1 MSVGFQSQFM
11 SKLKEKEEK
20 IVSISNNNK
29 NSKIVPSP
37 EKSDNPEETQN
48 MISENNLSNKEQGE
62 ISSQIKKSYKDSTFN
77 LSQTQTHE
85 SKLALLKGTSSKNN
99 IFEILNKPKNEASS
113 NKGKIKLFVNINKFL
128 KHYFFILVEMNK
140 SSSSVDSIREPCSK
154 DSNQMP
160 LKTSINKLQT
170 LNNNNF
176 INKQGHFSKTTPN
189 LLADQLNFSNRT
201 PNSQYSKNSE
211 NSKENHSPSRD
222 GLGYSPGRK
231 LIQANLDYKFT
242 GQPTDNDV
250 KVDFR
255 KLTKREKICD
265 SDTEDEGSDTEKDVT
280 WILMPDN
287 TYKRSFDIL
296 IALIIIYSS
305 IVLPYKIAFVDTDI
319 PSDVVVD
326 NIFNAIMVIDII
338 LNFFTAYVD
347 NEDNIIKNRK
357 KVIISYLQSWFIID
371 FVSVVPINY
380 ITDTSTSQYNA
391 LARLSRIPKLYRLV
405 KLTKL
410 FRMVKILKK
419 GNVNKV
425 TKFFLEKLK
434 VNANIERL
442 IYFILG
448 FLLLNHLAA
457 CIWYFVAKM
466 QDLNPDCWV
475 TRLGYID
482 ASNMEIYIVSFYWT
496 LTTVTTVGYGDINAG
511 TTIERIYNLFIMS
524 FGVLMYS
531 FAIGSL
537 SSIVSTLDAK
547 TAEMNQKLQIL
558 SSIKKEF
565 SLDQEIYDKVRKVIK
580 YDLSRNQK
588 DKMNFL
594 QELPNKLRI
603 ELSQIMHDS
612 VIQKMYFFKDQ
623 PSDFIA
629 YVAPL
634 LKPVKFSQNDYLYK
648 EGDMI
653 DEMYFVSKG
662 TISFCLGR
670 AYLDKEVKEIKKH
683 NNFGEIEMCL
693 NEKLSFNIR
702 VKSRNCEL
710 FVLKK
715 NDFLRLSVNFKEFI
729 EKFLQRSLM
738 IYLRFNDDKKKII
751 KVIEEQNRVM
761 AGAKGLAKGKTGD
774 ELEMIDEK
782 VDEESEEY
790 DIFGDNS
797 ESQTGSDE
805 NSGSSYQSEASKTEE
820 EREENLNS
828 VNSISNRMEENK
840 SIKMKMQENLSNT
853 FNSNHSEKKINNIP
867 GVNNVLSSFLNTQ
880 GTLGNPTQPLVT
892 NYNTNNSNQNLPIL
906 NTLNTYQ
913 NTQQSTQ
920 QGKLEPPSSNQINS
934 STGNNNTDFIQ
945 NLNAGRLSNKNT
957 SNMLENFGI
966 KGEIKEQLSPNP
978 RKISNDTPSTINLL
992 AGAFNPVN
1000 ALNQI
1005 NPFAQL
1011 NNNENSQ
1018 SNKKINIYFF
1028 KILLFFK

>member
-1 MSVGFQSQFM
+1 MR
-11 SKLKEKEEK
+11 
-20 IVSISNNNK
+20 
-29 NSKIVPSP
+29 
-37 EKSDNPEETQN
+37 
-48 MISENNLSNKEQGE
+48 
-62 ISSQIKKSYKDSTFN
+62 
-77 LSQTQTHE
+77 H
-85 SKLALLKGTSSKNN
+85 
-99 IFEILNKPKNEASS
+99 
-113 NKGKIKLFVNINKFL
+113 
-128 KHYFFILVEMNK
+128 
-140 SSSSVDSIREPCSK
+140 
-154 DSNQMP
+154 
-160 LKTSINKLQT
+160 SINKLQSIG
-170 LNNNNF
+170 NNNF
-176 INKQGHFSKTTPN
+176 FNNQGQVLKTNPN
-189 LLADQLNFSNRT
+189 LAEQQIFSNRT
-201 PNSQYSKNSE
+201 PKSQLSKNSDI
-211 NSKENHSPSRD
+211 SKENLKPTPEGPALTPMPKLMNGNIDYNITAQPTDKDPNGDMS
-222 GLGYSPGRK
+222 RK
-231 LIQANLDYKFT
+231 LI
-242 GQPTDNDV
+242 
-250 KVDFR
+250 KV
-255 KLTKREKICD
+255 EKICD

-280 WILMPDN
+280 WILLPDN
-287 TYKRSFDIL
+287 PFKRSFDVL

-305 IVLPYKIAFVDTDI
+305 IVLPYKIAFVDNDI

-347 NEDNIIKNRK
+347 NDDNIIKNRR
-357 KVIISYLQSWFIID
+357 KVIVTYLKSWFIID
-371 FVSVVPINY
+371 FVSVIPINY
-380 ITDTSTSQYNA
+380 FTDTTSSQYNA

-482 ASNMEIYIVSFYWT
+482 ASNIEIYIVSFYWT

-634 LKPVKFSQNDYLYK
+634 LKPVKFSQNDFLYK

-662 TISFCLGR
+662 TISFCLGK

-693 NEKLSFNIR
+693 NEKLSYNIR

-738 IYLRFNDDKKKII
+738 IYLRFNDEKKKII

-761 AGAKGLAKGKTGD
+761 AGIKGLGKGKGGD

-782 VDEESEEY
+782 ADEESEEY

-797 ESQTGSDE
+797 RTETGSEE
-805 NSGSSYQSEASKTEE
+805 NSGSSYRSEASKVSGEKTVESQNNSKNNI
-820 EREENLNS
+820 ENNS
-828 VNSISNRMEENK
+828 VSTPLDENK
-840 SIKMKMQENLSNT
+840 NKSQKLQENLSNT
-853 FNSNHSEKKINNIP
+853 FNSTTTEKIVNNIP
-867 GVNNVLSSFLNTQ
+867 NVNNGLNSFLNTQ
-880 GTLGNPTQPLVT
+880 GTHGNSNHPIIK
-892 NYNTNNSNQNLPIL
+892 NASSNTNAQNLPIL
-906 NTLNTYQ
+906 NTLNNYQ
-913 NTQQSTQ
+913 INTQSTQ
-920 QGKLEPPSSNQINS
+920 QAKIEPHSNQMNLEAGKNNSSNL
-934 STGNNNTDFIQ
+934 IQ
-945 NLNAGRLSNKNT
+945 NISAGRLTNKNNT
-957 SNMLENFGI
+957 NLLENFAM
-966 KGEIKEQLSPNP
+966 KGENRDQFHPNI
-978 RKISNDTPSTINLL
+978 RKISNNTQSTMNIFG
-992 AGAFNPVN
+992 GAFNPVN
-1000 ALNQI
+1000 AMNQI
-1005 NPFAQL
+1005 NPLAQL
-1011 NNNENSQ
+1011 NNIDNSQ
-1018 SNKKINIYFF
+1018 SKIKINFYSTLIN
-1028 KILLFFK
+1028 L